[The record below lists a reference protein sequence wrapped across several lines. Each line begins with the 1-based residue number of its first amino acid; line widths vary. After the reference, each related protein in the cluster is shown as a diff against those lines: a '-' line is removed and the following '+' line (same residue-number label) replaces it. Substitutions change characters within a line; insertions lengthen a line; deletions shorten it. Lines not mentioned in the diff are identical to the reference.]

1 MMNKQSSDPAL
12 LSFLFLFPIGLVIIL
27 VLKFKSIPGPP
38 YGGDLYFHTGIA
50 QAIMFGN
57 PPFRDPTNVGEY
69 AFYPWLYHLV
79 VALLGKMLGIFFVVT
94 KVVPILI
101 LALSML
107 VLYKIARENFS
118 CEVAMVAILI
128 PLALKFPEAH
138 PRTML
143 SMVMIPLF
151 YFSLF
156 RFSRDRNIK
165 SAILLGISWG
175 LAGLT
180 HVLGTF
186 GAGAI
191 LLTKTAMDKIKRIK
205 IKYNVVA
212 IIIGV
217 AVLLLFWGSLLFV
230 YHAKTPNPYQEL
242 VMSHF
247 TLRDFITSFLTF
259 PPLLP
264 RIKNPLGDTDGSWDY
279 NRFNSGW
286 GCVLVLTFRD
296 IGSRNFVYHTR

>member
-1 MMNKQSSDPAL
+1 
-12 LSFLFLFPIGLVIIL
+12 
-27 VLKFKSIPGPP
+27 
-38 YGGDLYFHTGIA
+38 
-50 QAIMFGN
+50 MFGN

-69 AFYPWLYHLV
+69 AFYLWLYHLI
-79 VALLGKMLGIFFVVT
+79 VAFLGKILGIFFVVT

-118 CEVAMVAILI
+118 REVAMVAVLI
-128 PLALKFPEAH
+128 SLALKFPEAH

-165 SAILLGISWG
+165 SAIFLGISWG

-186 GAGAI
+186 GAGSI
-191 LLTKTAMDKIKRIK
+191 LFMKTGIDKIGRVK
-205 IKYNVVA
+205 IWYNIVA
-212 IIIGV
+212 MSIGV
-217 AVLLLFWGSLLFV
+217 TILLLFWALYYSCIMQK
-230 YHAKTPNPYQEL
+230 H
-242 VMSHF
+242 
-247 TLRDFITSFLTF
+247 LT
-259 PPLLP
+259 
-264 RIKNPLGDTDGSWDY
+264 RIRSW
-279 NRFNSGW
+279 
-286 GCVLVLTFRD
+286 
-296 IGSRNFVYHTR
+296 